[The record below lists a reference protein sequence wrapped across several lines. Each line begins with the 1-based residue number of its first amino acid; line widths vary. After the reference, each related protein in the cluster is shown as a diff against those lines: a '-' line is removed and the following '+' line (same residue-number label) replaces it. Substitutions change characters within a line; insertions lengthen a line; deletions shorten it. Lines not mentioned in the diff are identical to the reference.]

1 MIENKTTA
9 FKEKVSNQFLKT
21 VSAYTN
27 YGNGQIIFGV
37 SDNGEYIGFENI
49 QKTILDIENKIND
62 SINPSPDFTFSINRN
77 NTICLEVT
85 EGVHKPYLYKG
96 KAYRRNDTATIEVD
110 QLELK
115 RLVLEGSNLSFEALE
130 VKSTDLTFNT
140 LSKLLMEKIHVNV
153 VSDDLFKTLGIIDMN
168 GKYNNV
174 ASIVADRNKFYCIDI
189 ARFGHS
195 INEILDRNRLYD
207 ISILSAYQ
215 TAIDSFER
223 YYEYEKIEGL
233 HRNSIEIIP
242 KDAFREALANAII
255 HRHWDINSHINIAMF
270 PDKIEITSPGGL
282 PSGISEFDYL
292 ENNVSILRNPIF
304 ANIFFRLG
312 YIEMFGTGIKRIKSA
327 YSQYKVKPQFFVSET
342 SIKIILPVTNVLPK
356 VTKDESIIMETLS
369 SGYVLSSSEI
379 VERTPFNKSKV
390 IRLVNHLCENGYVYK
405 VGTGRG
411 TKYRI

>member
-21 VSAYTN
+21 VSAYAN

-174 ASIVADRNKFYCIDI
+174 ASIVADRNKFSCIDI

-223 YYEYEKIEGL
+223 YYEYEKIEGM

-292 ENNVSILRNPIF
+292 ENNVSILRNPIL

>member
-21 VSAYTN
+21 VSAYAN

-62 SINPSPDFTFSINRN
+62 SINPSPYFTFSINRN

-85 EGVHKPYLYKG
+85 EGVHKPYLYKV

-153 VSDDLFKTLGIIDMN
+153 VSDDLFKTLGIIDSN
-168 GKYNNV
+168 GKYNNA
-174 ASIVADRNKFYCIDI
+174 ASIVADRNKFSCIDI

-195 INEILDRNRLYD
+195 INEILDRNRLSN

-215 TAIDSFER
+215 AAIDSFER
-223 YYEYEKIEGL
+223 YYEYEKIEGM

-292 ENNVSILRNPIF
+292 ENNVSILRNPIL

-390 IRLVNHLCENGYVYK
+390 IRLINHLCENGYVYK

>member
-1 MIENKTTA
+1 MIENKTTE

-21 VSAYTN
+21 VSAYAN

-49 QKTILDIENKIND
+49 QKIILDIENKIND
-62 SINPSPDFTFSINRN
+62 SIIPSPDFTFSINRN
-77 NTICLEVT
+77 NTICLEVA

-140 LSKLLMEKIHVNV
+140 LSKLLMEKIHINV

-168 GKYNNV
+168 GKYNNA
-174 ASIVADRNKFYCIDI
+174 ASIVADRNNFSCIDI

-195 INEILDRNRLYD
+195 INEILDRNRLSN

-223 YYEYEKIEGL
+223 YYEYEKIEGM

-292 ENNVSILRNPIF
+292 ENNVSILRNPIL

-356 VTKDESIIMETLS
+356 VTKDESIIMETLG

-390 IRLVNHLCENGYVYK
+390 IRLINHLCENGYVYK

>member
-1 MIENKTTA
+1 MIENKTTE

-21 VSAYTN
+21 VSAYAN
-27 YGNGQIIFGV
+27 YGSGQIIFEV

-85 EGVHKPYLYKG
+85 VGVHKPYLYKG

-153 VSDDLFKTLGIIDMN
+153 VSDDLFKTLGIIDSN
-168 GKYNNV
+168 GKYNNA
-174 ASIVADRNKFYCIDI
+174 ASIVADRNNFPCIDI

-195 INEILDRNRLYD
+195 INEILDRNRLSN

-215 TAIDSFER
+215 AAIDSFER
-223 YYEYEKIEGL
+223 YYEYEKIEGM

-292 ENNVSILRNPIF
+292 ENNVSILRNPIL

-356 VTKDESIIMETLS
+356 VTKDESIIMETLG

-390 IRLVNHLCENGYVYK
+390 IRLINHLCENGYVYK

>member
-1 MIENKTTA
+1 MIENKTTE

-21 VSAYTN
+21 VSAYAN
-27 YGNGQIIFGV
+27 YGSGQIIFGV
-37 SDNGEYIGFENI
+37 SDSGEYIGFENI

-153 VSDDLFKTLGIIDMN
+153 VSDDLFKTLGIIDSN
-168 GKYNNV
+168 GKYNNA
-174 ASIVADRNKFYCIDI
+174 ASIVADRNNFPCIDI

-195 INEILDRNRLYD
+195 INEILDRNRLSN

-215 TAIDSFER
+215 AAIDSFER
-223 YYEYEKIEGL
+223 YYEYEKIAGM

-292 ENNVSILRNPIF
+292 ENNVSILRNPIL

-356 VTKDESIIMETLS
+356 VTKDESIIMETLG

-390 IRLVNHLCENGYVYK
+390 IRLINHLCENGYVYK

>member
-1 MIENKTTA
+1 MIENKTTE

-21 VSAYTN
+21 VSAYAN
-27 YGNGQIIFGV
+27 YGSGQIIFGV

-77 NTICLEVT
+77 NTICIEVA

-153 VSDDLFKTLGIIDMN
+153 VSDDLFKTLGIMDMN
-168 GKYNNV
+168 GKYNNA
-174 ASIVADRNKFYCIDI
+174 ASIVADRNNFSCIDI

-195 INEILDRNRLYD
+195 INEILDRNRLSN

-223 YYEYEKIEGL
+223 YYEYEKIEGM

-292 ENNVSILRNPIF
+292 ENNVSILRNPIL

-356 VTKDESIIMETLS
+356 ATKDESIIMETLG

-390 IRLVNHLCENGYVYK
+390 IRLINHLCENGYVYK

>member
-1 MIENKTTA
+1 MIENKTTE

-21 VSAYTN
+21 VSAYAN
-27 YGNGQIIFGV
+27 YGSGQIIFGV
-37 SDNGEYIGFENI
+37 SDSGEYIGFENI

-153 VSDDLFKTLGIIDMN
+153 VSDDLFKTLGIIDSN
-168 GKYNNV
+168 GKYNNA
-174 ASIVADRNKFYCIDI
+174 ASIVADRNNFLCIDI

-195 INEILDRNRLYD
+195 INEILDRNRLSN

-215 TAIDSFER
+215 AAIDSFER
-223 YYEYEKIEGL
+223 YYEYEKIEGM

-292 ENNVSILRNPIF
+292 ENNVSILRNPIL

-327 YSQYKVKPQFFVSET
+327 YSQYKVKPQFIISET

-356 VTKDESIIMETLS
+356 VTKDESIIMETLG

-390 IRLVNHLCENGYVYK
+390 IRLINHLCENGYVYK

>member
-1 MIENKTTA
+1 MIENKTTE

-21 VSAYTN
+21 VSAYAN
-27 YGNGQIIFGV
+27 YGSGQIIFGV
-37 SDNGEYIGFENI
+37 SDSGEYIGFENI

-153 VSDDLFKTLGIIDMN
+153 VSDDLFKTLGIIDSN
-168 GKYNNV
+168 GKYNNS
-174 ASIVADRNKFYCIDI
+174 ASIVADRNNFPCIDI

-195 INEILDRNRLYD
+195 INEILDRNRLSN

-215 TAIDSFER
+215 AAIDSFER
-223 YYEYEKIEGL
+223 YYEYEKIEGM

-292 ENNVSILRNPIF
+292 ENNVSILRNPIL

-356 VTKDESIIMETLS
+356 VTKDESIIMEILG

-390 IRLVNHLCENGYVYK
+390 IRLINHLCENGYVYK

-411 TKYRI
+411 TRYRI

>member
-1 MIENKTTA
+1 MIENKTTE

-21 VSAYTN
+21 VSAYAN
-27 YGNGQIIFGV
+27 YGSGQIIFGV
-37 SDNGEYIGFENI
+37 SDSGEYIGFENI

-153 VSDDLFKTLGIIDMN
+153 VSDDLFKTLGIIDSN
-168 GKYNNV
+168 GKYNNA
-174 ASIVADRNKFYCIDI
+174 ASIVADRNNFPCIDI

-195 INEILDRNRLYD
+195 INEILDRNRLSN

-215 TAIDSFER
+215 AAIDSFER
-223 YYEYEKIEGL
+223 YYEYEKIEGM

-292 ENNVSILRNPIF
+292 ENNVSILRNPIL

-356 VTKDESIIMETLS
+356 VTKDESIIMETLG

-390 IRLVNHLCENGYVYK
+390 IRLINHLCENGYVYK

>member
-1 MIENKTTA
+1 MIENKTTE

-21 VSAYTN
+21 VSAYAN
-27 YGNGQIIFGV
+27 YGSGQIIFGV

-77 NTICLEVT
+77 NTICIEVA

-153 VSDDLFKTLGIIDMN
+153 VSDDLFKTLGIMDMN
-168 GKYNNV
+168 GKYNNA
-174 ASIVADRNKFYCIDI
+174 ASIVADRNNFSCIDI

-195 INEILDRNRLYD
+195 INEILDRNRLSN

-223 YYEYEKIEGL
+223 YYEYEKIEGM

-292 ENNVSILRNPIF
+292 ENNVSILRNPIL

-356 VTKDESIIMETLS
+356 VTKDESIIMETLG

-390 IRLVNHLCENGYVYK
+390 IRLINHLCENGYVYK

>member
-1 MIENKTTA
+1 MIENKTTE

-21 VSAYTN
+21 VSAYAN
-27 YGNGQIIFGV
+27 YGNGKIIFGV

-49 QKTILDIENKIND
+49 QKIILDIENKIND
-62 SINPSPDFTFSINRN
+62 SINPTPDFTFSINRN

-130 VKSTDLTFNT
+130 VKSTDFTFNT
-140 LSKLLMEKIHVNV
+140 LSKLLMEKIHINE
-153 VSDDLFKTLGIIDMN
+153 VSDDLFKTLGIMDMN
-168 GKYNNV
+168 GKYNNA
-174 ASIVADRNKFYCIDI
+174 ASIVADCNNFSCIDI

-195 INEILDRNRLYD
+195 INEILDRNRLSN

-215 TAIDSFER
+215 AAIDSFER
-223 YYEYEKIEGL
+223 YYEYEKIEGM

-292 ENNVSILRNPIF
+292 ENNVSILRNPIL

-312 YIEMFGTGIKRIKSA
+312 YIEMFGTGIKRINLLIA
-327 YSQYKVKPQFFVSET
+327 N
-342 SIKIILPVTNVLPK
+342 IK
-356 VTKDESIIMETLS
+356 
-369 SGYVLSSSEI
+369 
-379 VERTPFNKSKV
+379 
-390 IRLVNHLCENGYVYK
+390 
-405 VGTGRG
+405 
-411 TKYRI
+411 

>member
-9 FKEKVSNQFLKT
+9 FKEKVSNQFLKI
-21 VSAYTN
+21 VSAYAN

-62 SINPSPDFTFSINRN
+62 SIIPTPDFTFSINRN

-85 EGVHKPYLYKG
+85 EGVHKPYLYKD

-168 GKYNNV
+168 GKYNNA
-174 ASIVADRNKFYCIDI
+174 ASIVADRNNFSCIDI

-195 INEILDRNRLYD
+195 INEILDRNRLSN

-215 TAIDSFER
+215 AAIDSFER
-223 YYEYEKIEGL
+223 YYEYEKIEGMQRSSL
-233 HRNSIEIIP
+233 ESIP
-242 KDAFREALANAII
+242 KEAFREALANAII
-255 HRHWDINSHINIAMF
+255 HRHWDINSHINITMF

-282 PSGISEFDYL
+282 PSGI
-292 ENNVSILRNPIF
+292 N
-304 ANIFFRLG
+304 
-312 YIEMFGTGIKRIKSA
+312 
-327 YSQYKVKPQFFVSET
+327 
-342 SIKIILPVTNVLPK
+342 
-356 VTKDESIIMETLS
+356 
-369 SGYVLSSSEI
+369 
-379 VERTPFNKSKV
+379 
-390 IRLVNHLCENGYVYK
+390 
-405 VGTGRG
+405 
-411 TKYRI
+411 